1 MRTLQPRI
9 LQFLDEVARAGSM
22 RKAAERLNVSAS
34 ALNRQIL
41 ALEADIGAPVFERLP
56 RRLRLTATGELVV
69 GYARRAIRE
78 MERLEAQ
85 FEDMKG
91 LRRREVSV
99 ATMSGLASNFLTRL
113 ASEFQERHPHVKLR
127 FETNKYPDLL
137 AMVMAGDAD
146 LGFAF
151 GLQPDPEIRVLAAVE
166 MRLSAI
172 VAPDHPLAKRTSV
185 KLADCVGFPLILPV
199 TSMVFRGILDEAF
212 AKAAITVD
220 PTIETNEFEMMK
232 RFATMH
238 RGVAI
243 LNPVNVDVER
253 RRGELVS
260 VPIRD
265 SNLRSQTLSL
275 FHRQRKP
282 LSVQASQFAE
292 AMRVALAEIGQIFTP
307 VSPGLP
313 LWGETA

>member
-1 MRTLQPRI
+1 
-9 LQFLDEVARAGSM
+9 M

-34 ALNRQIL
+34 ALNRQVL

-127 FETNKYPDLL
+127 FET
-137 AMVMAGDAD
+137 GDAD

-199 TSMVFRGILDEAF
+199 TSMVFRGIL
-212 AKAAITVD
+212 AACRT
-220 PTIETNEFEMMK
+220 
-232 RFATMH
+232 
-238 RGVAI
+238 
-243 LNPVNVDVER
+243 
-253 RRGELVS
+253 
-260 VPIRD
+260 
-265 SNLRSQTLSL
+265 
-275 FHRQRKP
+275 
-282 LSVQASQFAE
+282 
-292 AMRVALAEIGQIFTP
+292 
-307 VSPGLP
+307 
-313 LWGETA
+313 